1 MTNQIDHIV
10 EHLFQKK
17 KLDDVSV
24 YELER
29 FIATHPYFAA
39 GHFLLAK
46 KNHNSD
52 PNHFEENVARA
63 ALYFHNPLWLQWLLD
78 QDSDAASTKNEVT
91 KLPSVFGPQVI
102 CPVIESNLKGSVKI
116 ANGKT

>member
-17 KLDDVSV
+17 TLDDVSV

-46 KNHNSD
+46 KNQIAD
-52 PNHFEENVARA
+52 PQHFREKVTRA
-63 ALYFHNPLWLQWLLD
+63 ALYFHNPLWLQWLLN
-78 QDSDAASTKNEVT
+78 QDSDLDSKNQEVT
-91 KLPSVFGPQVI
+91 E
-102 CPVIESNLKGSVKI
+102 PVLHEDADIPEEEFSD
-116 ANGKT
+116 TTD